1 MQAAAM
7 KTIETCGSPGLADAG
22 WRAQL
27 DLKFAAREGFTWLAS
42 RRHTGPLLVQRPFY
56 PEGPVCHTYIVHP
69 PGGIVAGDQL
79 QITVEAAPGAHAVI
93 TTPAATKFYRSHG
106 PRAYQNQCLNLHDA
120 SMEWLPQETI
130 FYRGACAHTGTRVEL
145 DRQSK
150 FIGWEVFCLGL
161 PARRE
166 PFDAG
171 TLHLDLELWVEGR
184 PRFIDRLRVT
194 GESRSRT
201 ARWGFGGHEAV
212 GTMLVYPAQ
221 RAMLEALRKAAA
233 LDDSVSIT
241 AVDDVIVCRCL
252 AAQGEQVR
260 TSFVRLWQT
269 ARPLLLGLPAVMPRI
284 WAT

>member
-1 MQAAAM
+1 MHALAM
-7 KTIETCGSPGLADAG
+7 KSTERSGSPGLTEAG

-27 DLKFAAREGFTWLAS
+27 DLKFAAREGRTWLAG
-42 RRHTGPLLVQRPFY
+42 RRHLGPLLVQRPFY
-56 PEGPVCHTYIVHP
+56 PEGPVCHAYIVHP
-69 PGGIVAGDQL
+69 PGGIVTGDHL
-79 QITVEAAPGAHAVI
+79 QIAVESAPKTHAVM

-106 PRAYQNQCLNLHDA
+106 PLAYQDQRISLHGA
-120 SMEWLPQETI
+120 WLEWLPQETI
-130 FYRGACAHTGTRVEL
+130 FYRGACARTGTRIDL
-145 DRQSK
+145 DPQSK

-161 PARRE
+161 PARGE

-201 ARWGFGGHEAV
+201 ARWGFGGYEAV
-212 GTMLVYPAQ
+212 GTMLVYPAD
-221 RAMLEALRKAAA
+221 RAMLEALRKAATS
-233 LDDSVSIT
+233 DDSVSIT
-241 AVDDVIVCRCL
+241 SVDEVIVCRGL

-269 ARPLLLGLPAVMPRI
+269 ARPLLLGLPAVLPRI